1 MSELKGKEMSKQRFV
16 ITESM
21 FMECLQD
28 SRYGSFMDLWEVLRE
43 RAEVITEQHTV
54 DTQVECIF
62 DSAELNNWLE
72 TQIKQLREERMDFVS
87 IQDFD
92 GAVQCRIK
100 EETLRTVQDYLK
112 TTNGF
117 KSDTETN

>member
-1 MSELKGKEMSKQRFV
+1 
-16 ITESM
+16 
-21 FMECLQD
+21 
-28 SRYGSFMDLWEVLRE
+28 MDLWEVLRE

-62 DSAELNNWLE
+62 DSAELNDWLE